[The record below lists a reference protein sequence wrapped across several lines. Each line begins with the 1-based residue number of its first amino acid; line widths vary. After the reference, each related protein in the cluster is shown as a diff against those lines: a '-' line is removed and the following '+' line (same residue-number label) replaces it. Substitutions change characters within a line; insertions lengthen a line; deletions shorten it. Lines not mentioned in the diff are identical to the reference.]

1 MSDNVEILTGEG
13 VRRIRMVRPD
23 KKNAITGAMYTA
35 MAEALETGETDDA
48 VRAFVFLGVPGA
60 FSAGN
65 DIVDFVAMS
74 AGGALGAPIIRFL
87 KALARATKPMVAGV
101 DGLAI
106 GIGTTLLLH
115 CDLVYAS
122 PGSILRTPFVDLG
135 LVPEN
140 ASSLLAPRV
149 MGHQRAFELLCL
161 GAPFSAGKAQAAG
174 IVNEVVAAGEVEA
187 KALAMAAALAGK
199 PAEALAIARRLVNGA
214 PDEVL
219 ARIDEEADAFRDR
232 LASPEARAAF
242 AAFLGKSGR

>member
-1 MSDNVEILTGEG
+1 MSEHVEINTEGG
-13 VRRIRMVRPD
+13 VRVVRMTRGE

-35 MAEALETGETDDA
+35 MAEALETGNGDAA
-48 VRAFVFLGVPGA
+48 VRAILFLGVPGA

-65 DIVDFVAMS
+65 DIADFLAMS
-74 AGGALGAPIIRFL
+74 SGGELGAPIIRFL
-87 KALARATKPMVAGV
+87 KALARSEKPMVAGV

-122 PGSILRTPFVDLG
+122 PGSVFRTPFVDLG

-140 ASSLLAPRV
+140 ASSLLAPRL

-161 GAPFSAGKAQAAG
+161 GAPFTADKALGAGF
-174 IVNEVVAAGEVEA
+174 VNEIVEA
-187 KALAMAAALAGK
+187 EDLEEKARTMAAMLAAK
-199 PAEALAIARRLVNGA
+199 PVEAMAIARRLVKGA
-214 PDEVL
+214 PDDVL
-219 ARIDEEADAFRDR
+219 ARIDEEAVAFRDR

-242 AAFLGKSGR
+242 MAFLAKSGK

>member
-1 MSDNVEILTGEG
+1 MSEHVEIVTEGG
-13 VRRIRMVRPD
+13 VRSVRMTRGE

-35 MAEALETGETDDA
+35 MAEALETGNGDAA
-48 VRAFVFLGVPGA
+48 VRAILFLGVPGA

-65 DIVDFVAMS
+65 DIADFLAMS
-74 AGGALGAPIIRFL
+74 SGGELGAPIIRFL
-87 KALARATKPMVAGV
+87 KALARSEKPMVAGV

-122 PGSILRTPFVDLG
+122 PGSVFRTPFVDLG

-140 ASSLLAPRV
+140 ASSLLAPRL

-161 GAPFSAGKAQAAG
+161 GAPFTADKAHGAGF
-174 IVNEVVAAGEVEA
+174 VNEIVEA
-187 KALAMAAALAGK
+187 EDLEEKARTMAATLAGK
-199 PAEALAIARRLVNGA
+199 PVEAMAIARRLVKGA
-214 PDEVL
+214 PDDVL
-219 ARIDEEADAFRDR
+219 ARIDEEAVAFRER

-242 AAFLGKSGR
+242 MAFLAKSG